1 MADIDVKSSTSQGA
15 TLPPTPP
22 PSTVAPVTA
31 ENPLAKIKHLQPTPV
46 SSRVYQAIAEA
57 TSGFEK
63 VTEQFHLLEQ
73 CNFCDAEMVTAW
85 LNSTRNLQAQVNSHV
100 LEWLH
105 SREMNNANYYDR
117 LCYQWEKEISDPNDV
132 LREAEYRRQELA
144 AEAAAQAAADEEE
157 EHPQQE

>member
-1 MADIDVKSSTSQGA
+1 MADIDSNASGA
-15 TLPPTPP
+15 TLPPTPS
-22 PSTVAPVTA
+22 PSTVTPETA
-31 ENPLAKIKHLQPTPV
+31 GDPLAKIKHLQPTPV
-46 SSRVYQAIAEA
+46 TSRVYHAIAEA

-63 VTEQFHLLEQ
+63 VTEQFHVFEQ
-73 CNFCDAEMVTAW
+73 CNFCDAEIVTAW
-85 LNSTRNLQAQVNSHV
+85 LNSTRNLQAQVNSHL

-144 AEAAAQAAADEEE
+144 Q
-157 EHPQQE
+157 QQEQDDSEDS

>member
-1 MADIDVKSSTSQGA
+1 MANTDVTSSNPSGA
-15 TLPPTPP
+15 TLPPSPS
-22 PSTVAPVTA
+22 PSTVAPEIVGGPPTR
-31 ENPLAKIKHLQPTPV
+31 IKHLQPQPV
-46 SSRVYQAIAEA
+46 TSRVYRAIAEA

-73 CNFCDAEMVTAW
+73 CNFCDADIVTAW
-85 LNSTRNLQAQVNSHV
+85 LNSTRNLQAQVNSHL

-117 LCYQWEKEISDPNDV
+117 LCYQWEKEISDPDDV

-144 AEAAAQAAADEEE
+144 AQEHQQQDSEEE
-157 EHPQQE
+157 N

>member
-1 MADIDVKSSTSQGA
+1 MADTDVKSSAAQGA
-15 TLPPTPP
+15 TLPPTPSL
-22 PSTVAPVTA
+22 STLAPGVAGD
-31 ENPLAKIKHLQPTPV
+31 PLAKIKHLQPTPV
-46 SSRVYQAIAEA
+46 SSRVYHAIAEV

-73 CNFCDAEMVTAW
+73 CNFCDADIVTSW
-85 LNSTRNLQAQVNSHV
+85 LNSTRNLQAQVNSHL

-144 AEAAAQAAADEEE
+144 AEEAVQAAADAEE

>member
-73 CNFCDAEMVTAW
+73 CNYCNAEIVTAW
-85 LNSTRNLQAQVNSHV
+85 LNSTRNLQAQVNSHL

-132 LREAEYRRQELA
+132 LREAEYRRQELTAEQEQA
-144 AEAAAQAAADEEE
+144 AEEDQQDTSEAD
-157 EHPQQE
+157 